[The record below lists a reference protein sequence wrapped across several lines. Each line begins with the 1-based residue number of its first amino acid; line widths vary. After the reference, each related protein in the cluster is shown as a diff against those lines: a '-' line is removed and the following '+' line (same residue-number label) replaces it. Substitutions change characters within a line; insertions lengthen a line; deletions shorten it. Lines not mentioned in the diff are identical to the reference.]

1 MKFLGF
7 LLLLV
12 AALPVPA
19 HAQQIRTLFV
29 GIDSYQFSSAPGRKA
44 AFKDLKGAVNDS
56 LRFKKALAQLHGLEL
71 DPLSEDVVS
80 PENCKGETTNSIT
93 LVNFCAKRD
102 AILGALETLIARSA
116 PQDTVLF
123 YFAGHGS
130 QYPSDSLFD
139 QASGFN
145 GTILPSDAREPGSIA
160 KGDILDIELKAI
172 KDKAAAAG
180 IRFVTI
186 FDSCNSGTATRDGAS
201 GESRNVPMLTVRPPV
216 RGGVP
221 TPVGPG
227 GGYWVHLAAAQ
238 DGEQAQEIP
247 AGSVGKREGVFTTA
261 LIEAMFAMPGATFG
275 DLIRE
280 VRTRVALGGLI
291 TQTPVG
297 EGQLTASL
305 GSAARPKALFEAKL
319 VEGEMQLQAGRLT
332 GIVEGSRFSLFP
344 SQAQA
349 VAINAKPLATATVT
363 DVEDYVAKLALDAA
377 HPNLGTDLVAVET
390 MRGVGKLKL
399 RIANIVKK
407 ETERAK
413 VQLALDALP
422 FFGGGKS
429 PVQAQIGSHPEKKGE
444 AVLFAVDGT
453 QIGELGPVDAPE
465 FAEKLSSKLRKILR
479 VQQLLDLRTENGAA
493 QSAIRFCV
501 DDQEYA
507 APSDGCPPMEKR
519 QMRLLK
525 RDAQAIVTVNNESDK
540 PLYFYVFGIDP
551 TFGVAL
557 VLPRPGDVDP
567 AVAPLQPYRNVHDPV
582 VPLAKGTYRF
592 VTIATERP
600 INAAALEQDGT
611 NSRSVVGCASPLER
625 LLCDA
630 QKGVRGA
637 SVPRAGDWK
646 AIVETVIV
654 E

>member
-280 VRTRVALGGLI
+280 VRTRVALGGLT

-344 SQAQA
+344 NQAQA

-363 DVEDYVAKLALDAA
+363 DVEDYVAKLALDVP
-377 HPNLGTDLVAVET
+377 HPNLGTDLIAVET

-453 QIGELGPVDAPE
+453 HIGELGPVDAPE

>member
-1 MKFLGF
+1 MKILGL

-56 LRFKKALAQLHGLEL
+56 FRFKKALAQLHGLEL
-71 DPLSEDVVS
+71 DPLSDDVVS
-80 PENCKGETTNSIT
+80 PENCKAETANSIT

-172 KDKAAAAG
+172 KDKATAAG

-216 RGGVP
+216 RGVVP
-221 TPVGPG
+221 TPVRPG

-247 AGSVGKREGVFTTA
+247 AGSIGKREGVFTTA

-280 VRTRVALGGLI
+280 VRTRVALGGLT

-319 VEGEMQLQAGRLT
+319 VEGEIQLQAGRLT

-363 DVEDYVAKLALDAA
+363 DVEDYVAKLALDVP
-377 HPNLGTDLVAVET
+377 HPNLGTDLIAVET

-453 QIGELGPVDAPE
+453 QIGELGPIGASE
-465 FAEKLSSKLRKILR
+465 FGEKLSSKLRKILR
-479 VQQLLDLRTENGAA
+479 VQQLLDLRTEDGAS

-507 APSDGCPPMEKR
+507 AVSDGCPPMEKR

-525 RDAQAIVTVNNESDK
+525 RDAQAIVTVNNESEK

-567 AVAPLQPYRNVHDPV
+567 AVAPFYPYRNVHDPV
-582 VPLAKGTYRF
+582 IPLAKGTYRF

-611 NSRSVVGCASPLER
+611 NSRSGVGCASPLER

-630 QKGVRGA
+630 QKGVRDA